1 MSLASKRKAT
11 EGPRTR
17 NHCILPKRMIF
28 RCTSISCA
36 DTNWRLTISHVWQFP
51 PPILYSIQW
60 ECIRAPTFIHH
71 QSFSSEWIRNLI
83 LLRWAPP
90 PKKKKKTGFFCGDF
104 SQMWVGGVADSHPR
118 SKTLKKKP
126 NHPEN
131 RLFRPKVHL
140 SFSQITQKPWG
151 GWVLKQIWERS
162 PKNFFVCF
170 FWGGG
175 GLP

>member
-90 PKKKKKTGFFCGDF
+90 QKKNRFFLWRFLPNVGGWGGWFPSKVQNPKKKT
-104 SQMWVGGVADSHPR
+104 
-118 SKTLKKKP
+118 

-162 PKNFFVCF
+162 PKKNVFLR
-170 FWGGG
+170 
-175 GLP
+175 LP

>member
-90 PKKKKKTGFFCGDF
+90 PQKKKQTKKNRFFCGDF

-118 SKTLKKKP
+118 SKPLKK
-126 NHPEN
+126 
-131 RLFRPKVHL
+131 
-140 SFSQITQKPWG
+140 QITPKIAFFDP
-151 GWVLKQIWERS
+151 KFTFRS
-162 PKNFFVCF
+162 PKSHKNPGV
-170 FWGGG
+170 GGC
-175 GLP
+175 

>member
-83 LLRWAPP
+83 LLRWAPSP
-90 PKKKKKTGFFCGDF
+90 PKKKQVFLWRFLPN
-104 SQMWVGGVADSHPR
+104 VGG
-118 SKTLKKKP
+118 
-126 NHPEN
+126 
-131 RLFRPKVHL
+131 
-140 SFSQITQKPWG
+140 WG
-151 GWVLKQIWERS
+151 GWFPSKVQNAKKKKITPKIAFFDPKFTFRS
-162 PKNFFVCF
+162 PKSHKNPGV
-170 FWGGG
+170 GGC
-175 GLP
+175 